1 MKREELEK
9 KLNTEYKNVGVISI
23 KDIKETTLKLS
34 EIRVVGSILDNVEPL
49 DSSEPIVVAKEYR
62 FENTYHL
69 IDGYHRLKHC
79 QLNNKK
85 EVDVVILE
93 HYSITRYD
101 DTLLDF
107 MKKTVGKK
115 IYFYDSYTFK
125 LDDRIYYI
133 KANEGCGGCSNG
145 WSSIEVLPE
154 FIGKNIMIKDVKTKV
169 GEYEDLYDLY
179 INDKLFA
186 KVDTGWGNGYYGGD
200 FEVTI

>member
-1 MKREELEK
+1 MEREELEK

-49 DSSEPIVVAKEYR
+49 DSSEPIVVAKEYG

-93 HYSITRYD
+93 DYSITRYD

-125 LDDRIYYI
+125 LDDSIYYI